1 VLTDHWPLLGLR
13 LATSRLELRLP
24 TDTELGD
31 LADLVVAGLHR
42 PGTTPF
48 LVSWPYLPPAERAR
62 AFLQGQWRDRG
73 SWSPG
78 AWSLGLAVFCDGRP
92 VGMQELSA
100 TDFGTVREVGS
111 FSWLGL
117 RHHGQGI
124 GTEMRAAVLDLA
136 FAGLGAAEAT
146 SGAFEDNGPSLRVS
160 AKLGYEPDGIER
172 LAADGRTTTT
182 RRLRLSRR
190 RWEEFRQVPV
200 TISGL
205 GPCLPMFGVPPISSA
220 SAGGPGLGGFAPG
233 ATART
238 GAPADPTGG
247 T

>member
-1 VLTDHWPLLGLR
+1 
-13 LATSRLELRLP
+13 
-24 TDTELGD
+24 
-31 LADLVVAGLHR
+31 
-42 PGTTPF
+42 
-48 LVSWPYLPPAERAR
+48 
-62 AFLQGQWRDRG
+62 
-73 SWSPG
+73 
-78 AWSLGLAVFCDGRP
+78 
-92 VGMQELSA
+92 
-100 TDFGTVREVGS
+100 VREVGS